1 MIEYIKIFIVII
13 CFICILS
20 IWGYITCKALYAMIA
35 DYLKPKYRRNKET
48 NDIEYYH
55 PKYGYWFKL
64 YCWDKN
70 DSERNIILCLANN
83 DITIKYNG
91 PGRSVFKFDNDRG
104 QKYWREYFGYKNL
117 KELHKQQM
125 EYINNEDIITS
136 KIIYERLSKNEI

>member
-1 MIEYIKIFIVII
+1 MIYYVKIFIII
-13 CFICILS
+13 VCFICILS
-20 IWGYITCKALYAMIA
+20 IWGYILCKGIYALFIA

-55 PKYGYWFKL
+55 PRYNRWFKL
-64 YCWDKN
+64 CCWDKN
-70 DSERNIILCLANN
+70 NIERNIILRLAGN
-83 DITIKYNG
+83 DITINYNG
-91 PGRSVFKFDNDRG
+91 PGRSFFKFDNDMP

-136 KIIYERLSKNEI
+136 KIIYERLKK

>member
-1 MIEYIKIFIVII
+1 MIYYLKIYIIII

-20 IWGYITCKALYAMIA
+20 IWGYIVCKGIYVYIA

-48 NDIEYYH
+48 NEIEYYH
-55 PKYGYWFKL
+55 PGYSRWFKL
-64 YCWDKN
+64 YCWDETYANRK
-70 DSERNIILCLANN
+70 IIFHLAGN

-91 PGRSVFKFDNDRG
+91 PGRSVFKFDNDMP
-104 QKYWREYFGYKNL
+104 QKYWREHFGYKNL

-136 KIIYERLSKNEI
+136 KIIYERLNKNEI